1 MVLGLNWGGGGCILP
16 TRDTA
21 RPLRPEHSPPQAPGR
36 RHAPHPFL
44 PSTLKPG
51 HQGRGPWP
59 EIHQTKGSCPHQL
72 PRAPP
77 RSVTFSPPRL
87 RRRIPPPALPRQP
100 ASHFSCYLFHQVPRN
115 KISCRNH
122 TERQLRGGAEQP
134 SSCCHIT
141 FSSLISLFLSI
152 IDKCPA
158 PGKGNFFKY

>member
-1 MVLGLNWGGGGCILP
+1 MVLGLNWGGRGCVLP

-87 RRRIPPPALPRQP
+87 RRRIPPPALRCP
-100 ASHFSCYLFHQVPRN
+100 AYLQVPSVAIYFI
-115 KISCRNH
+115 KCRG
-122 TERQLRGGAEQP
+122 TKYTAEITQQLRGGAEQP
-134 SSCCHIT
+134 SSCRHIT
-141 FSSLISLFLSI
+141 FSNLISLILSI
-152 IDKCPA
+152 TDKCPA
-158 PGKGNFFKY
+158 PGKGNCFKS